1 MITRSPTLANLT
13 ALAFS
18 IYELALGGAGTPGQ
32 EHEAPLVAPA
42 QDTTQQ
48 TQRLPVACSLL
59 AQPEDGGTH
68 FESWL
73 QARETLSASYALR
86 VHGPGVSIDQGGDL
100 SLVAD
105 ETALLGEVSVSSPV
119 QALDASLTVTV
130 DGRSYLCPLQ
140 AE

>member
-1 MITRSPTLANLT
+1 MIIRSPTLANLT
-13 ALAFS
+13 ALAVS
-18 IYELALGGAGTPGQ
+18 IYEPALGGAGTPGQ

-42 QDTTQQ
+42 QDTTQ
-48 TQRLPVACSLL
+48 RLPVACSLL
-59 AQPEDGGTH
+59 AQPDDGGTRL
-68 FESWL
+68 ESWL

-86 VHGPGVSIDQGGDL
+86 VQGPGVSIDQGGEL

-130 DGRSYLCPLQ
+130 DGRSYICPLQ
-140 AE
+140 SE